1 MFETGYTYI
10 WVHHGKRR
18 VKTDLVFG
26 HCFGTGN
33 PIFKAE
39 LNTHDLAYWVLLEQK
54 TYVLQVNDLRT

>member
-1 MFETGYTYI
+1 M

-33 PIFKAE
+33 PVFKAE